1 METVTTVELV
11 KAVISI
17 HPQVE
22 PVDLNRMNLPMSVE
36 SNSAAL
42 AVADVVPV
50 VAPSVIVVV
59 PEFVGR

>member
-22 PVDLNRMNLPMSVE
+22 PVDLNRMNLPISVE
-36 SNSAAL
+36 ANSAAL

-50 VAPSVIVVV
+50 VAPRVIVVA